1 MSGIPSISWLT
12 VCDSIRKRCPVFLGA
27 KRQIHSTFDDP
38 DMPGFPEAELLET
51 FRRVRDEIEVIT
63 GEFPDAESQL

>member
-12 VCDSIRKRCPVFLGA
+12 VCDSTRERCPGV
-27 KRQIHSTFDDP
+27 KRQTHSTFDDP